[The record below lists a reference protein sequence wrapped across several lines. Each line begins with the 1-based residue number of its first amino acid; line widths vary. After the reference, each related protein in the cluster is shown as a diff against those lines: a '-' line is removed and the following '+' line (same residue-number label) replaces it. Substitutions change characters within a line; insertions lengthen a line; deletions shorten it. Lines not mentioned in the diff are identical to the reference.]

1 MVEFQQ
7 VCMAYKEKEVLNN
20 VDLTIQDGEFFVLI
34 GSSGCGKTTLLKSIN
49 KLLPVQQG
57 TLKINGTPVSQIK
70 VNQLPNLVGYVVQA
84 GGLFPHLTV
93 EENIALVMKVAQ
105 YPKEQIHDRVTAM
118 LKMVNLDPALYRN
131 QYPSQLSGGQ
141 QQRVGVARAFAVD
154 PPIVLMDEPFSALDP
169 MTRSE
174 LQNEIHALQKKTGKT
189 IIFVTH
195 DMDEAIK
202 LADRICIIQSGHIVQ
217 CDTPENILKHPANQY
232 VSTFIGENRLWS
244 NPGYIRAA
252 DIMRLRPKTV
262 NRGRT
267 VLQALQMMRQGGVD
281 SLLMV
286 DEKEHLL
293 GVVWLTE
300 LMEERDGSAPVEDY
314 LSDDYVAVEEDTTL
328 QEIIANIDYDAAGI
342 IPVVDRQRI
351 LRGFLTKS
359 SLLATM
365 SRQFVP
371 EQREG
376 ERSGGDMRYAL
387 SDYLEIYVTKWD
399 ELVEEFLRHL
409 SMTSLAVLLALVIG
423 VPLGIFITRHKKL
436 SAVVIAVAN
445 VMQSIPC
452 MALLALGIPVFGIGE
467 KLAVFMV
474 FVYAFLPILKNTYT
488 GIAGI
493 SPVSLEVARGIGLT
507 RAQQLTR
514 VELPMAVPYVM
525 SGIRIAAVSA
535 VSTMTIAAFAG
546 ANGLGWFIVLGM
558 NSRNYPLTLM
568 GAVAASVMALALD
581 FLLGRVEKAV
591 TSEGLLPPDQ
601 IKNLSRTVRRRRRNV
616 AWGLCVALIGVSV
629 LSYAALI

>member
-232 VSTFIGENRLWS
+232 VSTFIGENRLW
-244 NPGYIRAA
+244 YIRAA

-376 ERSGGDMRYAL
+376 ERSG
-387 SDYLEIYVTKWD
+387 
-399 ELVEEFLRHL
+399 
-409 SMTSLAVLLALVIG
+409 VICA
-423 VPLGIFITRHKKL
+423 TH
-436 SAVVIAVAN
+436 
-445 VMQSIPC
+445 
-452 MALLALGIPVFGIGE
+452 
-467 KLAVFMV
+467 
-474 FVYAFLPILKNTYT
+474 
-488 GIAGI
+488 
-493 SPVSLEVARGIGLT
+493 
-507 RAQQLTR
+507 
-514 VELPMAVPYVM
+514 
-525 SGIRIAAVSA
+525 
-535 VSTMTIAAFAG
+535 
-546 ANGLGWFIVLGM
+546 
-558 NSRNYPLTLM
+558 
-568 GAVAASVMALALD
+568 
-581 FLLGRVEKAV
+581 
-591 TSEGLLPPDQ
+591 
-601 IKNLSRTVRRRRRNV
+601 
-616 AWGLCVALIGVSV
+616 
-629 LSYAALI
+629 

>member
-351 LRGFLTKS
+351 LRGDHEPPVRPG
-359 SLLATM
+359 AE
-365 SRQFVP
+365 R
-371 EQREG
+371 RG
-376 ERSGGDMRYAL
+376 EERCDMRYAL

-601 IKNLSRTVRRRRRNV
+601 IKNLSRTVRRCRRNV

>member
-154 PPIVLMDEPFSALDP
+154 PPIVLMDEPFSALD
-169 MTRSE
+169 RSE

-376 ERSGGDMRYAL
+376 ERSG
-387 SDYLEIYVTKWD
+387 
-399 ELVEEFLRHL
+399 
-409 SMTSLAVLLALVIG
+409 VICA
-423 VPLGIFITRHKKL
+423 TH
-436 SAVVIAVAN
+436 
-445 VMQSIPC
+445 
-452 MALLALGIPVFGIGE
+452 
-467 KLAVFMV
+467 
-474 FVYAFLPILKNTYT
+474 
-488 GIAGI
+488 
-493 SPVSLEVARGIGLT
+493 
-507 RAQQLTR
+507 
-514 VELPMAVPYVM
+514 
-525 SGIRIAAVSA
+525 
-535 VSTMTIAAFAG
+535 
-546 ANGLGWFIVLGM
+546 
-558 NSRNYPLTLM
+558 
-568 GAVAASVMALALD
+568 
-581 FLLGRVEKAV
+581 
-591 TSEGLLPPDQ
+591 
-601 IKNLSRTVRRRRRNV
+601 
-616 AWGLCVALIGVSV
+616 
-629 LSYAALI
+629 